1 MQINQPSKTTTLADI
16 FLDALEQTAT
26 PDLKQWI
33 ERVRMIMHLP
43 DCVEVFSTIITNAV
57 GGRIPIKEGTIH
69 KGIDCLI
76 KYNTI
81 EIELTNLSSQDKEIQ
96 IALMTSWEKYCEQ
109 LIITAFYQQGLLIR

>member
-16 FLDALEQTAT
+16 FFDALEQTAT

-33 ERVRMIMHLP
+33 ERVRMIMQLP

-57 GGRIPIKEGTIH
+57 GGRIPIKEETIH
-69 KGIDCLI
+69 KGIDSLI